1 VARKSIATVA
11 LFISCALITSGC
23 AIGFDAPTNQQQPS
37 GNGRTANVGAIEV
50 RGATIVIDP
59 KKPGHASF
67 LGTIINTADTQD
79 TLVALQVEPVA
90 GTGISTNIDLPKQ
103 QPAQIGF
110 DSVLRLGFQVKN
122 GVRAG
127 DYVKIR
133 LIFKNNDMIEM
144 SLLVSNNDGIY
155 QGVTVP

>member
-1 VARKSIATVA
+1 MAMIA
-11 LFISCALITSGC
+11 LFISCALVTSGC

-67 LGTIINTADTQD
+67 LGTIINTADAQD
-79 TLVALQVEPVA
+79 TFTALQVDPGA
-90 GTGISTNIDLPKQ
+90 GTGVSATIALPKQ
-103 QPAQIGF
+103 QAAQIGF
-110 DSVLRLGFQVKN
+110 DSALTLGFQVNNAVK
-122 GVRAG
+122 AG
-127 DYVKIR
+127 DYVKVH
-133 LIFKNNDMIEM
+133 LVFENNDMIPM
-144 SLLVSNNDGIY
+144 SLLVSNNDGTY